1 MRRLGL
7 CNPPLTN
14 AALAPRSLSILP
26 SFVTRT
32 FDPVVSTEK
41 LYTADTNGN
50 TLSGAG
56 RTFVRM
62 ADNRIESVSDVDHV
76 TSAPCAD

>member
-1 MRRLGL
+1 MTG
-7 CNPPLTN
+7 
-14 AALAPRSLSILP
+14 
-26 SFVTRT
+26 T
-32 FDPVVSTEK
+32 FDPAVSTEK

-62 ADNRIESVSDVDHV
+62 ADNRIESVSDVNRV

>member
-1 MRRLGL
+1 MTG
-7 CNPPLTN
+7 
-14 AALAPRSLSILP
+14 
-26 SFVTRT
+26 T
-32 FDPVVSTEK
+32 FDPAVSTEK

-56 RTFVRM
+56 RTFVRT
-62 ADNRIESVSDVDHV
+62 ADNRIESVSDVNRV